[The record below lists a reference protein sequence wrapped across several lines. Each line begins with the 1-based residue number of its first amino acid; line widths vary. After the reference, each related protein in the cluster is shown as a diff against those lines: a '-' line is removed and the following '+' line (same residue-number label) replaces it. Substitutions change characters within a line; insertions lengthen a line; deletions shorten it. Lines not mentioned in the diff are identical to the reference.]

1 MVQQLRERGW
11 EPDLVLSPVGG
22 GGLMSGVATAVRGL
36 APECRVIGVE
46 PEAYDDHVKSAAAGE
61 RVRIDPHSSTRCDSL
76 MATQPGVL
84 TWAVNSRLV
93 DRFISVSEDEVAHA
107 ISFAFRYLKL
117 VVEPGGA
124 VGLAALLGGHI
135 RPMPGAT
142 SCAVLSGGNIDAAT
156 FNDCLAQYPAP

>member
-1 MVQQLRERGW
+1 
-11 EPDLVLSPVGG
+11 
-22 GGLMSGVATAVRGL
+22 
-36 APECRVIGVE
+36 
-46 PEAYDDHVKSAAAGE
+46 
-61 RVRIDPHSSTRCDSL
+61 